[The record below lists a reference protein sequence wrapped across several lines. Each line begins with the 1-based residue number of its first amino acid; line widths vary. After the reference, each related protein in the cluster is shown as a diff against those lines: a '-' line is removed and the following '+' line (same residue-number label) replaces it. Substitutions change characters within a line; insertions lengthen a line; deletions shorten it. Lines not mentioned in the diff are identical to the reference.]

1 MNTLR
6 MTRDYERTARKIADY
21 RNHLRFNLRC
31 RQHRLIPNSLR
42 LGSTVKSHRA
52 RMILEKTQNQLLNE
66 KVRQVHFPIEALNKE
81 ADSLLQKLKSHLPS
95 AVLEK
100 VTDFIEKAQLSQ
112 HAKSKERQTR
122 KFQNLQS

>member
-1 MNTLR
+1 
-6 MTRDYERTARKIADY
+6 
-21 RNHLRFNLRC
+21 
-31 RQHRLIPNSLR
+31 
-42 LGSTVKSHRA
+42 
-52 RMILEKTQNQLLNE
+52 MILEKTQNQLLNE